1 MTMTRRKNET
11 MATAF
16 LDLFWGLFLTRITR
30 WRIDSDNAFNRW
42 LSSWSVKCREF
53 SDIRE

>member
-16 LDLFWGLFLTRITR
+16 LDLFWGLFLTRLTR
-30 WRIDSDNAFNRW
+30 LRIDSHNAFNRW
-42 LSSWSVKCREF
+42 RSS
-53 SDIRE
+53 